1 MSANAAPTSK
11 SRVVYILLGIFLGF
25 LGIHNF
31 YAGYVGRGVA
41 QLLICLLLGWLV
53 IPLFAVF
60 IWIIVEVCTV
70 NKDAH
75 GNAFC

>member
-60 IWIIVEVCTV
+60 IWIIVEVCVV
-70 NKDAH
+70 NKDAQ